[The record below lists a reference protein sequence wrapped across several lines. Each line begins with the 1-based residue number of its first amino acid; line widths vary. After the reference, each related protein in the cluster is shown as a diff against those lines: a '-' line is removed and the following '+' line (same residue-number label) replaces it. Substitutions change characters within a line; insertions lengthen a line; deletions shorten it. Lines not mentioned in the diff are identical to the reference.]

1 MMKNP
6 KISADA
12 VAEESIL
19 DMVKMAAELDEHR
32 YYLEKNIAIRTEQ
45 LLKRITLIES
55 CNETLCAKLAAASK
69 ELETLKQ
76 QLACSSQV
84 RELPQLYLMNHQSL
98 QEEWSEHAAA
108 V

>member
-1 MMKNP
+1 MMQNP
-6 KISADA
+6 QLVPDA

-45 LLKRITLIES
+45 LVRRITLLES
-55 CNETLCAKLAAASK
+55 CNETLCEKLATANT

-76 QLACSSQV
+76 QLACHNPV
-84 RELPQLYLMNHQSL
+84 CELPQLYLMNHQTH
-98 QEEWSEHAAA
+98 QDEWIDHATA

>member
-6 KISADA
+6 KFAADA

-45 LLKRITLIES
+45 LLKRITLLES

-76 QLACSSQV
+76 QLASHSHV
-84 RELPQLYLMNHQSL
+84 RELPQLYLMNHQTH
-98 QEEWSEHAAA
+98 QEEWSEHAT
-108 V
+108 VV